1 MKRRQ
6 RQTKTKKW
14 QRRKKELQPQVRAVN
29 AWTSAGVV
37 LYFSCYSVLKSC
49 LCVLA
54 DHTFT
59 FSKAAGEADEQEEDE
74 ADAGGDNV
82 NKEEGEE
89 QEEEE
94 EEESKTK
101 RASED
106 DVGDTVS

>member
-1 MKRRQ
+1 ML
-6 RQTKTKKW
+6 TT
-14 QRRKKELQPQVRAVN
+14 
-29 AWTSAGVV
+29 V
-37 LYFSCYSVLKSC
+37 LYFSCYRVLKSC
-49 LCVLA
+49 FWFA
-54 DHTFT
+54 DNTFT
-59 FSKAAGEADEQEEDE
+59 LSKAAGEADEEEEDE

-89 QEEEE
+89 QEEEG